1 MVCGC
6 TGKLQIE
13 NNRGWYFTP
22 SSVYLVG
29 TVLLSAYNKKGFGDV
44 FPKSGPEIFGPFR
57 MCVATHAMLATA
69 KQRRNRQFKTVDK
82 HPIKKP
88 HGKQLST

>member
-29 TVLLSAYNKKGFGDV
+29 TVLLSAY
-44 FPKSGPEIFGPFR
+44 EIETFY
-57 MCVATHAMLATA
+57 A
-69 KQRRNRQFKTVDK
+69 N
-82 HPIKKP
+82 IKKDI
-88 HGKQLST
+88 STYYDNEILGEEIIKRIKEEN